1 LDECLK
7 DDQLHDECGVFGIY
21 GPDLNVAQLTYY
33 GIFALQHRGQ
43 ESAGIAVSCGKDI
56 ELYKN
61 MGLVTEVF
69 DDYIL
74 EHLDGDIAVG
84 HVRYS
89 TSGGSS
95 LINAQPLV
103 FNYVGGKIALAHN
116 GNITNAEVLRQNL
129 AKEGSVFQTTA
140 DSEVIVNLMA
150 REGILSPKEA
160 ILRATS
166 KIKGAYSLVMMTQ
179 KELFG
184 LRDPHGVRPLCLG
197 KLDSSYIIASESCA
211 LDVLGAEFIRDIQ
224 PGEMVMIDKD
234 GIHSF
239 IFAPP
244 NRKFC
249 IFEYVYL
256 ARADSIIDGKTV
268 NLIRRQ
274 MGRILAKESAFKA
287 DIIVPV
293 PDSGTSA
300 ALGYAEEANIPFQ
313 EGLIKNRYVGRTFI
327 QPSQEMREL
336 GVRLKLNTVPEVLK
350 GKSVILVDD
359 SIVRGTT
366 SRRIVRLLKKAGATK
381 IYLAISSPPIRFP
394 CYYGIDTSTQGQL
407 IAARYSISET
417 EKYIGAEGI
426 HYLSIEGMLKA
437 TGAPLNDFC
446 TACFD
451 GNYPIEVFPVEPPA
465 TVRQNHVLSL
475 SDRFLRL

>member
-74 EHLDGDIAVG
+74 EHLEGDIAVG

-234 GIHSF
+234 GVHSF

-300 ALGYAEEANIPFQ
+300 ALGYAEEANITFQ

-437 TGAPLNDFC
+437 TSAPLNDFC

>member
-234 GIHSF
+234 GVHSF

-437 TGAPLNDFC
+437 TSAPLNDFC